1 VGALPS
7 PALPYGAAVA
17 PRVGWPDRPEP
28 RVARPTPVRSAGLA
42 DLDRLLGQ
50 LPADAARAFRVLRL
64 YPGPSAD
71 AGSVAALAGI
81 SRSAAW
87 AALARLARTHLVE
100 AVGDGRFGMSD
111 RLRAY
116 AAEQPVPD
124 APACRERLLRHL
136 VSTASAAAAVAFPCG
151 PVVALPPFGSA
162 QAARAWLDAE
172 RATLLAV
179 PEPAFA
185 LRLVPV
191 LADYLDAG
199 GYHADLVQLYRRA
212 LAAGGGAAVRVRLG
226 ATLCRLGQCIEALG
240 HYRAALSGDDPAVD
254 AEAMLRAGRCH
265 ERQGHGIQALAWH
278 TEAYGLCTR
287 IGDRAG
293 QAAALRGMGVAFGRL
308 GRLAEARDLLDRA
321 SAVAELAEAIGVPG
335 LSLV

>member
-7 PALPYGAAVA
+7 PAVPYDATVA
-17 PRVGWPDRPEP
+17 PRRVGWPPEP
-28 RVARPTPVRSAGLA
+28 RAGRAAPARSPGPA
-42 DLDRLLGQ
+42 DPDLLLGQ
-50 LPADAARAFRVLRL
+50 LPADAARAFRVFRL

-81 SRSAAW
+81 SRSAAR
-87 AALARLARTHLVE
+87 AALARLARAHLVE

-111 RLRAY
+111 RLLTY
-116 AAEQPVPD
+116 AAELPVPD
-124 APACRERLLRHL
+124 APACRERLLHHL
-136 VSTASAAAAVAFPCG
+136 VTTASAAAAVAFPCG

-179 PEPAFA
+179 PDPAFA
-185 LRLVPV
+185 LRLVPA

-199 GYHADLVQLYRRA
+199 GYHADAVQLYRRA
-212 LAAGGGAAVRVRLG
+212 LAAGDGAVVRVLLG
-226 ATLCRLGQCIEALG
+226 ATLCRLGHCLEAVG
-240 HYRAALSGDDPAVD
+240 HYRAALSGDDPAVE

-278 TEAYGLCTR
+278 TEAYGLYTR

-308 GRLAEARDLLDRA
+308 GRLAEARDVLDRA
-321 SAVAELAEAIGVPG
+321 AATAELAGAIGVPA